1 MPWWGWVVVGA
12 LMLSA
17 ELAFVDA
24 QFYLV
29 FLGVAA
35 LAVGLIGLAGTDLPI
50 WLQWLLFAALSL
62 VFFVGFRKRLY
73 RTLRSDSG
81 ETVPEN
87 VEAEHALAIDEIA
100 PGGRGKV
107 ELRGSR
113 WTAVN
118 ESDRAI
124 ASGSSVRVINAEGV
138 VLHVRPEG

>member
-17 ELAFVDA
+17 ELSFVDA

-35 LAVGLIGLAGTDLPI
+35 LAVGLIGLADTNLPI
-50 WLQWLLFAALSL
+50 WLQWLLFAVLSL
-62 VFFVGFRKRLY
+62 VFFVAFRKRLY
-73 RTLRSDSG
+73 LTLRSDSG

-87 VEAEHALAIDEIA
+87 VESEHALALDEIA
-100 PGGRGKV
+100 PGRRGKV

-113 WTAVN
+113 WMAVN
-118 ESDRAI
+118 ESDRVI

-138 VLHVRPEG
+138 VLHVRPED

>member
-29 FLGVAA
+29 FLGVSA
-35 LAVGLIGLAGTDLPI
+35 LAVGLVGLAGIDLPV
-50 WLQWLLFAALSL
+50 WGQWLLFAVLSL
-62 VFFVGFRKRLY
+62 AFFLVFRKRLY
-73 RTLRSDSG
+73 QKLRRDSG
-81 ETVPEN
+81 EIVAEN
-87 VEAEHALAIDEIA
+87 VESERAVVLDEIA
-100 PGGRGKV
+100 PGGRGRV

-118 ESDRAI
+118 ESDRTI
-124 ASGSSVRVINAEGV
+124 AAGSSVRVINAEGV
-138 VLHVRPEG
+138 VLHVRPES